1 MKVNKDIFL
10 AIKESKNILGSALNK
25 LEGVERGRNVANYM
39 VEESYFKNV
48 YGKSYKEIQE
58 DLNKTLNLQNDN
70 FNIIKNM
77 GYRHQEALLVAI
89 RYITSYVKGKHD
101 LSYNVVKSNI
111 YNVIYDISLDCKKH
125 LKELAIKTGG
135 NDSVYTDLVKSIKLT
150 IENERIAKEQKA
162 LDRQEKIKEKF
173 TKEQTK
179 FIEEAEEYTDYF
191 GERKSNLR

>member
-48 YGKSYKEIQE
+48 YGKSYKEIQK
-58 DLNKTLNLQNDN
+58 DLNETLNLQNDN
-70 FNIIKNM
+70 FNVIKNM
-77 GYRHQEALLVAI
+77 GYRHQEALLVAT
-89 RYITSYVKGKHD
+89 RYITSYVKGKQG

-125 LKELAIKTGG
+125 LKEEAIKTGG
-135 NDSVYTDLVKSIKLT
+135 NDSVYTDLIKSVKLT
-150 IENERIAKEQKA
+150 IENDLLEKEQKA
-162 LDRQEKIKEKF
+162 LDRQEIIKESF
-173 TKEQTK
+173 IKEQAK
-179 FIEEAEEYTDYF
+179 FLEESEEYTDYI
-191 GERKSNLR
+191 GERKSNSR